1 MPAVLL
7 AGAFGQRNPGD
18 DALLAAFARAL
29 PEWHILATARGRDSS
44 GLPGVSIVPVDSP
57 ATIAR
62 AIAASDA
69 VVFAGGLYRINPL
82 DQPGVE
88 ESKRLTYGQV
98 GRKGFEAERAE
109 VEQWLARKRSD
120 YIL

>member
-69 VVFAGGLYRINPL
+69 VVFAGGTALKTLPRITRRRPL
-82 DQPGVE
+82 SLMAGSLV
-88 ESKRLTYGQV
+88 
-98 GRKGFEAERAE
+98 
-109 VEQWLARKRSD
+109 LA
-120 YIL
+120 